1 MHTFYDR
8 IFVSRSEQE
17 IFNGKNRRTLDITKR
32 SYGSTT
38 YVQHSI
44 FVHFVREKRI
54 TKKITKLL
62 RAGVKYKA
70 DEKLTNRTGSKRI
83 YRFTKQSSTTIAEIQ
98 LEFPKC
104 LPKWRERERE
114 RVSEIFVC
122 AGISVADRAC
132 IGARVSRKI
141 RRRVRG
147 TRARMSHAGA
157 CSPSRTSLPEPDG
170 VTSNFLT
177 QGWLTSP
184 QVRRLIEIIDDS
196 SFLPLPLQLQFTNQ
210 QS

>member
-1 MHTFYDR
+1 MVKIYEPMHTFYDR

-104 LPKWRERERE
+104 LPK
-114 RVSEIFVC
+114 
-122 AGISVADRAC
+122 
-132 IGARVSRKI
+132 
-141 RRRVRG
+141 
-147 TRARMSHAGA
+147 
-157 CSPSRTSLPEPDG
+157 
-170 VTSNFLT
+170 
-177 QGWLTSP
+177 
-184 QVRRLIEIIDDS
+184 
-196 SFLPLPLQLQFTNQ
+196 
-210 QS
+210 